1 LRFVRKVIKMKNS
14 CLFKTLAILLFVCL
28 LSPPCSWGQTDYRFQ
43 EDDLLKEMDKAAPKS
58 SEQKGQEDDLLK
70 EMDKAGEA
78 APQDQKGKEQVAQAE
93 AKRPTELSKLVD
105 NFHGSLRLRGM
116 HYWQNPPERDG
127 ADTRN
132 DFGNALFKFSDKT
145 GYKDFT
151 LNVGGWVEYGN
162 EENTYSGT
170 SFSEFWQD
178 MDRRRRILDISDL
191 YINYSRETFNFLIGK
206 KTLTNG
212 MSTLYLP
219 SDRMRP
225 QDLND
230 PMDVKDL
237 NLWQARMD
245 YDVAEATTLTAAFL
259 PLYQPQKTPSET
271 SRWMGERKKGDSTE
285 FDLYDAGNANMKEDV
300 PIFSDTN
307 FGYFA
312 RFKKKGFHGWDLFA
326 SFYHGP
332 NPFYVVREEQVAGPI
347 PGTTKPQRIK
357 EVVKVDDYAAG
368 FSTTYESWEFHGEVV
383 YNYSYDRKDDDYFN
397 YVGGFTYTFD
407 DFAKKLWLE
416 KIEFTLE
423 YANEIITRVQ
433 NAETY
438 VSSSKQSR
446 LGRNDILS
454 RINFEYNNNLSFQF
468 VCNFQVNQ
476 IDYGRFQRLEAKY
489 KLRDG
494 LITKLA
500 GEFFGG
506 QSDSLYGRWQKND
519 RLILEFEYSF

>member
-1 LRFVRKVIKMKNS
+1 MKKS
-14 CLFKTLAILLFVCL
+14 RLLKSLLILLLVCVL
-28 LSPPCSWGQTDYRFQ
+28 CPPLSWGQTDYRFQ
-43 EDDLLKEMDKAAPKS
+43 EDDLLKEMDKPT
-58 SEQKGQEDDLLK
+58 
-70 EMDKAGEA
+70 EA
-78 APQDQKGKEQVAQAE
+78 APTDQKGKEKAAQAE
-93 AKRPTELSKLVD
+93 AKPPTEFAKLVD
-105 NFHGSLRLRGM
+105 NFHGSLRLRGV
-116 HYWQNPPERDG
+116 HYWQNPPEREG

-132 DFGNALFKFSDKT
+132 DFGNALFKFSDKVN
-145 GYKDFT
+145 YKNFA

-237 NLWQARMD
+237 NIWQARLD

-259 PLYQPQKTPSET
+259 PVYQPQKTPSDT
-271 SRWMGERKKGDSTE
+271 SRWMGERKQGDSME
-285 FDLYDAGNANMKEDV
+285 FDLYDAGNANMREDV
-300 PIFSDTN
+300 PKFSDTN

-332 NPFYVVREEQVAGPI
+332 NPFYVVREEQVPGPT
-347 PGTTKPQRIK
+347 PGTTVSQRIK

-397 YVGGFTYTFD
+397 YVAGFTYTFD

-416 KIEFTLE
+416 KIDVTVE

-433 NAETY
+433 NAPTY

-454 RINFEYNNNLSFQF
+454 RINFEYNNKLSFQF

-494 LITKLA
+494 LISKLA

-519 RLILEFEYSF
+519 RIILEFEYSF

>member
-1 LRFVRKVIKMKNS
+1 VKKDHLLIS
-14 CLFKTLAILLFVCL
+14 LAVLLLVYL
-28 LSPPCSWGQTDYRFQ
+28 LCPPFTWGQTDYRF
-43 EDDLLKEMDKAAPKS
+43 
-58 SEQKGQEDDLLK
+58 QEDDLLK

-78 APQDQKGKEQVAQAE
+78 APQDQKGKEKVTQAE
-93 AKRPTELSKLVD
+93 AKQPTALSKLVD
-105 NFHGSLRLRGM
+105 DFHGSLRLRGM

-127 ADTRN
+127 ADTKN
-132 DFGNALFKFSDKT
+132 DFGEALFKFSDKIS
-145 GYKDFT
+145 YKNLA
-151 LNVGGWVEYGN
+151 LNVGGWIEYGN

-178 MDRRRRILDISDL
+178 MDRRRRIMDISDL
-191 YINYSRETFNFLIGK
+191 YLNYSRDTFNFLVGK

-237 NLWQARMD
+237 NVWQARMD
-245 YDVAEATTLTAAFL
+245 YDVAEATTLTTAFL
-259 PLYQPQKTPSET
+259 PVYQPQKTPSET
-271 SRWMGERKKGDSTE
+271 SRWMGERKLGDSTE

-300 PIFSDTN
+300 AKVTDTN

-332 NPFYVVREEQVAGPI
+332 NPFYVVREEQVPGPT
-347 PGTTKPQRIK
+347 PGTTQPQRIK

-383 YNYSYDRKDDDYFN
+383 YNFSYDRKDDDYFN

-416 KIEFTLE
+416 KIDVTVE

-433 NAETY
+433 NAENY

-454 RINFEYNNNLSFQF
+454 RINFEYNNKLSFQF
-468 VCNFQVNQ
+468 VCNFLVNQ

-494 LITKLA
+494 LISKLA

-506 QSDSLYGRWQKND
+506 QSDSTYGRWQKND
-519 RLILEFEYSF
+519 RIILEFEYSF

>member
-1 LRFVRKVIKMKNS
+1 MKPLLKSLALLLVI
-14 CLFKTLAILLFVCL
+14 CL
-28 LSPPCSWGQTDYRFQ
+28 LCPPISWGQTDYKFQ
-43 EDDLLKEMDKAAPKS
+43 EDDLLKEMDKAGDSPAG
-58 SEQKGQEDDLLK
+58 QKGLE
-70 EMDKAGEA
+70 GGA
-78 APQDQKGKEQVAQAE
+78 AASAKQA
-93 AKRPTELSKLVD
+93 TILSKLVD
-105 NFHGSLRLRGM
+105 DFHGSLRLRGM

-132 DFGNALFKFSDKT
+132 DFGNALFKFSDKIA
-145 GYKDFT
+145 YKDFA

-178 MDRRRRILDISDL
+178 MDRRRRIMDVSDL
-191 YINYSRETFNFLIGK
+191 YINYSRDTFNFLAGK

-237 NLWQARMD
+237 NIWQGRLD

-259 PLYQPQKTPSET
+259 PVYQPQKTPSPA
-271 SRWMGERKKGDSTE
+271 SRWMGKQGDSTE
-285 FDLYDAGNANMKEDV
+285 FDMYDAGNVNMKEDV
-300 PIFSDTN
+300 AKVTDNN

-312 RFKKKGFHGWDLFA
+312 RFKKKGFHGWDFFA

-332 NPFYVVREEQVAGPI
+332 NPFYVVREEQVPGPT
-347 PGTTKPQRIK
+347 PGTTQPQRIK

-383 YNYSYDRKDDDYFN
+383 YNYTYDRKDDDYFN
-397 YVGGFTYTFD
+397 YVAGFTYTFD

-416 KIEFTLE
+416 KIEVTAE

-433 NAETY
+433 NAENY
-438 VSSSKQSR
+438 VSSSRKSR

-454 RINFEYNNNLSFQF
+454 RINFEYNNKLSFQF
-468 VCNFQVNQ
+468 VCNFLVDK

-489 KLRDG
+489 KFRDG
-494 LITKLA
+494 LISKLA
-500 GEFFGG
+500 AEFYGG
-506 QSDSLYGRWQKND
+506 QSDSLYGRWQRND